1 MKMNRANGRVGAF
14 TLVELLVVIAIIGIL
29 AALLLPVLNQ
39 AKSRAR
45 RIECVGNLKETGLAF
60 HLFANDHGG
69 KFTTQVSTND
79 GGALEFVNA
88 AYQVRDPFYFSYQFF
103 RPLAGALVTPK
114 PLACP
119 ADLERW
125 PATNFMQF
133 NNWNL
138 SYILGLKAD
147 PNIPQSILAADRGL
161 PCCVDPFLKIKHI
174 LPPIF
179 PTHWDGE
186 HNGSG
191 NILFSDGHVEES
203 YDAILQSEESVAEL
217 IFYPYVQETAAT
229 GWQSTSTG
237 MPNGPA
243 PGYPANNQ
251 PNPNQPPNSGFS
263 GSPPANS
270 APTSPNSA
278 PSSSAQPVAFA
289 QDSTKFAS
297 GNPLLYASKQAS
309 PNSNWD
315 EAIQLTNK
323 NKAGRRIV
331 SPETKLAVVAI
342 VNPRELSLK
351 EQAEQAARESWKA
364 TSWLLW
370 LMLLLLLII
379 LMARWLDR
387 HWQRALAKKRSARL
401 RR

>member
-1 MKMNRANGRVGAF
+1 MKMNQANGRAGAF

-29 AALLLPVLNQ
+29 AALLLPALSQ
-39 AKSRAR
+39 AKYRAR

-125 PATNFMQF
+125 PATNFMTF

-147 PNIPQSILAADRGL
+147 PNIPQSILAADDGL
-161 PCCVDPFLKIKHI
+161 PCCIDAYVGIHRIPSPYDNLWH
-174 LPPIF
+174 
-179 PTHWDGE
+179 GV

-191 NILFSDGHVEES
+191 NVLFSDGHVEES
-203 YDAILQSEESVAEL
+203 YNAIVKSEEAVDEL
-217 IFYPYVQETAAT
+217 IFIPWVNKTAT
-229 GWQSTSTG
+229 PGWQPALNQTPTG
-237 MPNGPA
+237 NTPTYPVNG
-243 PGYPANNQ
+243 Q
-251 PNPNQPPNSGFS
+251 PNAYQTPASSVS
-263 GSPPANS
+263 GSPPANGV
-270 APTSPNSA
+270 
-278 PSSSAQPVAFA
+278 PSSSAKQAGFA
-289 QDSTKFAS
+289 QDSKTFV
-297 GNPLLYASKQAS
+297 GDNPHLNSSKHTS
-309 PNSNWD
+309 LNSNWD
-315 EAIQLTNK
+315 EANQQTDK
-323 NKAGRRIV
+323 VVGQIV
-331 SPETKLAVVAI
+331 SPETKPAVVAA
-342 VNPRELSLK
+342 VNPNELSLK
-351 EQAEQAARESWKA
+351 EQTARASRESWQA

-370 LMLLLLLII
+370 LLLLVLLLIF
-379 LMARWLDR
+379 LARWLDR
-387 HWQRALAKKRSARL
+387 RWQRARTKKRSARS